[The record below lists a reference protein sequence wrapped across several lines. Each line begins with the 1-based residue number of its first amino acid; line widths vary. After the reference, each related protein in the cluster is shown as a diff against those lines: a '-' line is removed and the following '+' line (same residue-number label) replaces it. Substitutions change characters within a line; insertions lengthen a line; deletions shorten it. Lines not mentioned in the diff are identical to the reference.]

1 MSSSVVKWSE
11 GLSNRASITI
21 RRCIDQMKFVACMAV
36 PFITFFHITFVL
48 FCTIVYMAVCF
59 ARSCL
64 IL

>member
-36 PFITFFHITFVL
+36 PFITFFHILLVP
-48 FCTIVYMAVCF
+48 FCITEYIVVFLYASV
-59 ARSCL
+59 
-64 IL
+64 